1 MKSFLRIKN
10 HTLLLIVS
18 FVFMG
23 GNSSYAQEFYT
34 YTSETVLT
42 DERSQTPPTRTIF
55 DDQMLLNGYTE
66 KYSNLPKETLLAMIK
81 DETLTSYRS
90 AAAIKVF
97 REKFSGE
104 IVSREKKITEKV
116 LLRRL
121 HRADSPFVQVEIM
134 HTLCQMD
141 RYRYFKSMVPALI
154 QKLSHYNATVNEI
167 AFESLNHIIKTGS
180 NRHREARIVF
190 NTLRKILF
198 LSRKYLETVKEPDSQ
213 LTKKLKLLRWSI
225 KVLGNQ
231 ELKKLP
237 KEVINL
243 L

>member
-1 MKSFLRIKN
+1 MSIKKTTSIFLFFATIACSPVSVVHAQAPSN
-10 HTLLLIVS
+10 H
-18 FVFMG
+18 
-23 GNSSYAQEFYT
+23 
-34 YTSETVLT
+34 
-42 DERSQTPPTRTIF
+42 TIF
-55 DDQMLLNGYTE
+55 DDQMLLDGYKK
-66 KYSNLPKETLLAMIK
+66 KYSDFSKEILLAMIK
-81 DETLTSYRS
+81 DDTLTPYRS
-90 AAAIKVF
+90 ASAVRVF
-97 REKFSGE
+97 REKFSE
-104 IVSREKKITEKV
+104 EVVSHEKKRIEKV

-121 HRADSPFVQVEIM
+121 HRTDSPFVQVEIM

-141 RYRYFKSMVPALI
+141 RYRYFKSMAPALT
-154 QKLSHYNATVNEI
+154 QKLNHYNTAVNEN
-167 AFESLNHIIKTGS
+167 AYNSLNAIIDAGS
-180 NRHREARIVF
+180 NRKSEARIIF

-198 LSRKYLETVKEPDSQ
+198 LSRKHLEVITEPDPQ